1 MTTSNK
7 QTNDLLAEFY
17 ADAAKFDGRRLP
29 RTEAQ
34 KRSLVKA
41 RAAHQRACADRRA
54 KKHRITQ
61 RLQQEF
67 SNEEVIPNTPTAPPA
82 PTTVPDA
89 PPRPPV
95 MQRPSL
101 RRVEAPAKR
110 RLFDNDDEEAAS
122 ERQHAIEANA
132 AAYSTCQALTAV
144 SHNLVVLQQRVEHNE
159 MAMRQLYHH
168 MLAIQGALLKGSNGA
183 LEKPQ

>member
-7 QTNDLLAEFY
+7 QSNDLLAEFY

-41 RAAHQRACADRRA
+41 RAAHQRACAERRA
-54 KKHRITQ
+54 KKQRITQ
-61 RLQQEF
+61 RLEQEF
-67 SNEEVIPNTPTAPPA
+67 ADEEVIPDTPTPTAA
-82 PTTVPDA
+82 PVAAPDA
-89 PPRPPV
+89 PARPSV
-95 MQRPSL
+95 MRRPSL
-101 RRVEAPAKR
+101 RRTETSAKR
-110 RLFDNDDEEAAS
+110 RLFEDDEDLARD
-122 ERQHAIEANA
+122 RQQVIEANA

-144 SHNLVVLQQRVEHNE
+144 SHNLVMLQQRVEHNE